1 MVLVFTKSNRK
12 FICKKFVFFLVDS
25 AIFDRIDDRDLI
37 GIFVEGL
44 IGYQIGTFIFLKDRD
59 RSGN

>member
-1 MVLVFTKSNRK
+1 MR
-12 FICKKFVFFLVDS
+12 FFLVDG
-25 AIFDRIDDRDLI
+25 IDFDRIDDRDLI